1 MDHLRLILIILG
13 VVLIAGIYLWGTLR
27 RRRPARGERERDRD
41 MDAPFLE
48 RFELPHGDP
57 DSERI
62 DPLMEPGDELAGRS
76 PEEGEPPELREEVP
90 GAGLRAPGESAPLA
104 GERKLTEQE
113 FTEPLGQERSA
124 AEPSEASPERA
135 LGPPEYS
142 GHELIVA
149 LTVMARPGRRLG
161 GGELK
166 HAFEAEGLRYGE
178 MGIFHH
184 YGERGER
191 TIRPV
196 FSAANVLKPGTLD
209 VGQLETF
216 STPGILLFAQVPGE
230 LEGHTSFETMLSVGR
245 RLAGRLD
252 AILCDDARNIL
263 TNQSINH
270 LRERI
275 ADFERRQMLR
285 MH

>member
-13 VVLIAGIYLWGTLR
+13 VLLIAGIYLWGTLR
-27 RRRPARGERERDRD
+27 RRRSARDERDLD
-41 MDAPFLE
+41 TLDEPFLD

-57 DSERI
+57 DSDDA
-62 DPLMEPGDELAGRS
+62 DPLMQPGDEVLGAS
-76 PEEGEPPELREEVP
+76 VEGEPPELRDEVGRSGAASGSAALGAEEEGVQP
-90 GAGLRAPGESAPLA
+90 AFTAPRQEEGPAAQASEPASESAP
-104 GERKLTEQE
+104 
-113 FTEPLGQERSA
+113 
-124 AEPSEASPERA
+124 
-135 LGPPEYS
+135 GPPEYS
-142 GHELIVA
+142 GHELIVS

-166 HAFEAEGLRYGE
+166 NAFAAEGLRYGE

-184 YGERGER
+184 YGEGHER

-196 FSAANVLKPGTLD
+196 FSAANVLKPGTFDLE
-209 VGQLETF
+209 QLEAFT
-216 STPGILLFAQVPGE
+216 TPGITLFAQVPGE
-230 LEGHTSFETMLSVGR
+230 LEGHTTFETMLSVGR
-245 RLAGRLD
+245 RLARRLD

-263 TNQSINH
+263 TTQTINH